1 MSTVELVFDGDFR
14 VGIRTAIHFGAVGEE
29 ERAIGLRMCRSQH
42 HQRMDIL
49 EHLGLLNAHQQTHRL

>member
-1 MSTVELVFDGDFR
+1 MCTVEVCHNNHDSMRTVELVFDGDFR

-42 HQRMDIL
+42 H
-49 EHLGLLNAHQQTHRL
+49 